1 MENKN
6 WTVYAHINK
15 HNNKV
20 YVGITSRNVNV
31 RWGKNGYNYNQQ
43 HYFWNAIQ
51 KYGWDEFEHE
61 IIAEHLTEQEAKNFE
76 RVLIEKLK
84 SNSRE
89 YGYNLTRGGDGVLGY
104 KHTEETKNL
113 LKELNK
119 KRDLSNFIY
128 STLGV
133 PLTEEHKRK
142 ISEACKIS
150 CKNNGKAKKVM
161 QYSLTGNFIR
171 LWNSIVEASESLG
184 INFRSIADCCRG
196 EHCRAGDYMWE
207 FYEDEIIYNIT
218 PYAELVH
225 EKYIIQMDMSGN
237 YIKTWKSANDIQKQL
252 KIRRNNISSVCT
264 GKRKSAGGY
273 TWEYA

>member
-1 MENKN
+1 MGNN

-15 HNNKV
+15 HNGKV
-20 YVGITSRNVNV
+20 YVGITSRNVNI
-31 RWGKNGYNYNQQ
+31 RWGKNGYNYNQ
-43 HYFWNAIQ
+43 HTYFWNAIQ
-51 KYGWDEFEHE
+51 KYGWDGFEHE

-76 RVLIEKLK
+76 RTLIEKLK
-84 SNSRE
+84 SNSRK

-113 LKELNK
+113 LKELNR
-119 KRDLSNFIY
+119 KRDLSNFVY
-128 STLGV
+128 STSGV

-142 ISEACKIS
+142 ISESCKIS
-150 CKNNGKAKKVM
+150 CKNNGMTKKVM
-161 QYSLTGNFIR
+161 QYSLNGNFIN
-171 LWNSIVEASESLG
+171 LWDSIIEASEALD

-196 EHCRAGDYMWE
+196 EHFRAGDYMWK
-207 FYEDEIIYNIT
+207 FYKDEIIYNIT

-225 EKYIIQMDMSGN
+225 EKHIIQMDMNGN
-237 YIKTWKSANDIQKQL
+237 YIKTWNSANDIQEQL

-273 TWEYA
+273 MWKYA